1 MKQGPTTSGGGG
13 QETRAGTMQ
22 RGGGQDDEPPWANA
36 ATTTTPRGC
45 HDVTA
50 RARGMGHHEPMA
62 CRVGCTKAPY
72 PHSVARLNGALSVVP
87 SFVTVPMRNLLML
100 FLSR

>member
-1 MKQGPTTSGGGG
+1 MKMKGAHHEKGGGG
-13 QETRAGTMQ
+13 KRRARERRHTGGDTMTNLPVHHEDATR
-22 RGGGQDDEPPWANA
+22 
-36 ATTTTPRGC
+36 
-45 HDVTA
+45 HDVTKSKGT
-50 RARGMGHHEPMA
+50 RRHHEPMA
-62 CRVGCTKAPY
+62 CLVGCTKAPY